1 MPGQP
6 HDPQVNYQ
14 FNPQEPNGD
23 YYMFLNNLVSNE
35 SIRRNATPWEIFD
48 FAENWAN
55 RVN

>member
-6 HDPQVNYQ
+6 HDPQLNYQ